1 MSETLPRLS
10 WRRRM
15 TGRDPD
21 EWHRASTPLELLFD
35 LTFVVA
41 VAQAGTQLHHALAAG
56 HAGHAVAGSV
66 LVFFGIWWAWVNFTW
81 FASAYDT
88 DDVPYRLLT
97 LLQMGGVLVFAA
109 GIPLAFEHF
118 DFTIV
123 VIGYV
128 IMRLAL
134 VTQWLRAAAEH
145 PAGRAAT
152 LRYAGG
158 VTLVQLCWVGRL
170 WLPGLVG
177 VIGFVVLVAA
187 ELAVPAWAEFAGR
200 STPWHPDHITERY
213 GLFTIIV
220 LGEAVAAT
228 MTAVQQA
235 MAAGGVS
242 GGLLFA
248 AVAGL
253 VLVFVLWWSYFKH
266 ASPRQV
272 RQSLRVTFAWAYAH
286 YAVFA
291 AVAAL
296 GAGLQV
302 VIGTVRHETPVSPV
316 FAAFTVALPAA
327 IFLIVLGMLT
337 PGTTRGGP
345 ISTGLIAITAIF
357 VLLAALTADVI
368 TLSVTVLIIAML
380 VALLL
385 AYHLAAAHRESAGRL
400 AAGISRKPT
409 TGPEV

>member
-56 HAGHAVAGSV
+56 HAGHAVAGYV

-128 IMRLAL
+128 VMRLAL

-400 AAGISRKPT
+400 AAGTSRKPT

>member
-1 MSETLPRLS
+1 
-10 WRRRM
+10 M

-56 HAGHAVAGSV
+56 HAGHAVAGYV

-128 IMRLAL
+128 VMRLAL

-400 AAGISRKPT
+400 AAGTSRKPT

>member
-1 MSETLPRLS
+1 
-10 WRRRM
+10 M

-21 EWHRASTPLELLFD
+21 ERHRASTPLELLFD

-56 HAGHAVAGSV
+56 HAVHAVAGYV

-145 PAGRAAT
+145 PAGRAGT

-170 WLPGLVG
+170 WLPGLAG

-220 LGEAVAAT
+220 LGEVVAAT

-242 GGLLFA
+242 GGLLLA

-253 VLVFVLWWSYFKH
+253 VLVFALWWSYFKH

-286 YAVFA
+286 YVVFA

-296 GAGLQV
+296 GAGLQL
-302 VIGTVRHETPVSPV
+302 VIGTVRHETPVPPV
-316 FAAFTVALPAA
+316 FAAFTVAPPAA

-368 TLSVTVLIIAML
+368 TLPVTVLIIAVL

-385 AYHLAAAHRESAGRL
+385 AYHLAAAHRASAGRL
-400 AAGISRKPT
+400 AAGTSREPA

>member
-56 HAGHAVAGSV
+56 HAGHAVAGYV

-145 PAGRAAT
+145 PAGRAGT

-385 AYHLAAAHRESAGRL
+385 AYHLTAAHRESAGRL